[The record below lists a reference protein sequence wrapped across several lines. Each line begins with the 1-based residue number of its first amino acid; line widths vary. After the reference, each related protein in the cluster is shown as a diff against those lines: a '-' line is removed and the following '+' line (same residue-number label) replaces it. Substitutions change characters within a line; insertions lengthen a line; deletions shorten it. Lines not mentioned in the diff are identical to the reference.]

1 MAGLFVI
8 VAGIFSLCGA
18 IVNWDWYMNHRKA
31 RFLVRIL
38 GRGGA
43 LEGRIAP
50 SGAAGAK
57 YNRQRQLRYNQRRA
71 QRG

>member
-8 VAGIFSLCGA
+8 AAGLFSLCGA
-18 IVNWDWYMNHRKA
+18 ILNWDWYMNHRKA

-43 LEGRIAP
+43 RVFYGVLGLGLIVLGGLLLFGFIE
-50 SGAAGAK
+50 
-57 YNRQRQLRYNQRRA
+57 
-71 QRG
+71 

>member
-8 VAGIFSLCGA
+8 VAGILSLCGA
-18 IVNWDWYMNHRKA
+18 IVNWEWYMNHRKA

-43 LEGRIAP
+43 RVFYGVLGL
-50 SGAAGAK
+50 GLM
-57 YNRQRQLRYNQRRA
+57 Y
-71 QRG
+71 